1 MMSGRLWRP
10 TLVQRVFL
18 AVLLAF
24 VFVLLALQA
33 YMYVNFRQSLA
44 VDQGL
49 SKLGRSLTQAIS
61 QLDDE
66 AGVRAVIVS
75 TETIYKTLR
84 ISGNPPG
91 TLRFQLWDRGGRLVY
106 SSPGIQGE
114 LLAGP
119 LRQVTTQDI
128 GGEPYWVYQDETPH
142 WSLRLAEP
150 ERTFAKVLH
159 NNTRNMLPYLLL
171 AFPIVLLP
179 VWLAVKHGLRPLR
192 RLADGI
198 GNRKATDLSPLGVDP
213 PYAELRPLTSALER
227 MLQQLRDKVQRERAF
242 VHDAAHELRTPMAVI
257 AAQAHALAG
266 AGTGEDRARAQAH
279 LEQAIA
285 RASHLTQQLLDLA
298 LLDEAQPA
306 APRRIDVAQLAREI
320 LAQSAPRAM
329 TRRIELTFDAADNL
343 GASIDVPAFQSILEN
358 LLNNAIRYLHDGG
371 QVAVT
376 LRAEDEGMVL
386 TVADDGPGIPATERE
401 QVFERFYRGAGHE
414 ASGSGLGLSIVRQAV
429 ARMEGR
435 VEVTEGLSNKGVAFR
450 VVLPVVS
457 EG

>member
-1 MMSGRLWRP
+1 MSGRLWRP

-66 AGVRAVIVS
+66 ASVRAVIVS

-198 GNRKATDLSPLGVDP
+198 GHRKATDLSPLGVDP

-266 AGTGEDRARAQAH
+266 AGTDEDRARAQAH

-306 APRRIDVAQLAREI
+306 APRRIDVAQFAREI
-320 LAQSAPRAM
+320 LAQAAPRALA
-329 TRRIELTFDAADNL
+329 RRIELTFDAADNL

-358 LLNNAIRYLHDGG
+358 LLNNAIRYVHDGG

>member
-61 QLDDE
+61 QFDDE
-66 AGVRAVIVS
+66 ASVRAVVVS
-75 TETIYKTLR
+75 TETIHKTLR
-84 ISGNPPG
+84 ISGNPAG
-91 TLRFQLWDRGGRLVY
+91 TLRFQLWERGGRLIY
-106 SSPGIQGE
+106 SSPGMQGE
-114 LLAGP
+114 LLAGS

-128 GGEPYWVYQDETPH
+128 GGEPYWIYQDETPR

-150 ERTFAKVLH
+150 ERTFVRVLH

-198 GNRKATDLSPLGVDP
+198 GGRKATDLSPLGVDP

-227 MLQQLRDKVQRERAF
+227 MLRQLRDKVQRERAF

-298 LLDEAQPA
+298 LLDDAQPA

-320 LAQSAPRAM
+320 LAQAAPRAM
-329 TRRIELTFDAADNL
+329 ARDIELTFDAADSL
-343 GASIDVPAFQSILEN
+343 DASIDVPAFQSILEN
-358 LLNNAIRYLHDGG
+358 LLNNAIRYVHDRG

-376 LRAEDEGMVL
+376 LRAQDEGLVL
-386 TVADDGPGIPATERE
+386 TVADDGPGIPAAERE

-414 ASGSGLGLSIVRQAV
+414 ASGSGLGLSIVRQAI

-435 VEVTEGLSNKGVAFR
+435 VGVTEGLSNKGVAFR
-450 VVLPVVS
+450 VVLPV
-457 EG
+457 GPRG